1 MAWTVKDNG
10 DIETG
15 DDLAGVTYRRHF
27 ILIADNDNETVHTAR
42 LAPGVP
48 QKKESH
54 PEYPYAGCSGRDVE
68 QRRRSKRVFDL
79 YANYATRL
87 RNSEDPDVEIANPL
101 LRPSRRSFS
110 FTPIRESSYMD
121 VGGSYFRNSAGEP
134 IQREIEDD
142 ILILNIIRNEA
153 IHPPFYYDEYNNT
166 INNDTFLDSLPGQLF
181 MSIDHGEEQNES
193 GIYFMQVSYS
203 IAARPLIL
211 LPAGT
216 AHVVGF
222 TWPTDGVPANYYSRW
237 DSIELD
243 RGFYYWAENPLGP
256 EAPPI
261 RFPFID
267 ADTGQPPSEPQL
279 LDGSGGPLPKPE
291 TIEDKDKYI
300 TGTIP
305 DAMRPHWIINPGFF
319 RSNFADLNLLA
330 T

>member
-101 LRPSRRSFS
+101 LRPSRQSFS
-110 FTPIRESSYMD
+110 FTPLRESSYMD

-142 ILILNIIRNEA
+142 ILILNITRNEA
-153 IHPPFYYDEYNNT
+153 IHPPFYYDTYNNT

-203 IAARPLIL
+203 IAARPLIF

-222 TWPTDGVPANYYSRW
+222 TWPTEGVPANYYSRW

-243 RGFYYWAENPLGP
+243 RGYHYWIADPGGVGL
-256 EAPPI
+256 PPF
-261 RFPFID
+261 RLPFID
-267 ADTGQPPSEPQL
+267 PDTGQPPAEPQL
-279 LDGSGGPLPKPE
+279 LNGAGGPLPKPTTFDE
-291 TIEDKDKYI
+291 VSLFI
-300 TGTIP
+300 TGTLP
-305 DAMRPHWIINPGFF
+305 DNKRPHWIINPGFF